1 MEDRRLPVEP
11 ERGRA
16 GALGYAAMATR
27 LRPVIRGRTV
37 LVVRFFILLTHW
49 GALTPQYD
57 ERLSPPARSLAGALG
72 LTKTT
77 TRLRPGCLRADSL
90 FVFASITNFAWS
102 AVLRG

>member
-49 GALTPQYD
+49 GALTLQYD
-57 ERLSPPARSLAGALG
+57 ERLSPVLEDLEPAHESSSNDIEQIVGHVKWHMPEVRE
-72 LTKTT
+72 
-77 TRLRPGCLRADSL
+77 
-90 FVFASITNFAWS
+90 
-102 AVLRG
+102 